1 MTASNVSICRCA
13 ALLCHISSAQI
24 LLRAKHTQN
33 KSPLRA
39 AEAPCFG
46 WCTSGAVF
54 FCLLCS
60 GWFAPVRF
68 SFCFS
73 VASRSSYDATCT
85 STQLLATE
93 TKSIE
98 LSSAAAADLVSTS
111 SWSSCK
117 LLFINYVEAFSLG
130 NKPRAAPPPKSPP
143 APAVLRWWLRHPALD
158 WRGGG
163 STAPRRAAAL
173 PPGTRGTPEAAKRT
187 PGLSSPRISPGLNF
201 PRV

>member
-1 MTASNVSICRCA
+1 MDPLTASNVSICRCA

-111 SWSSCK
+111 SWSSYVK
-117 LLFINYVEAFSLG
+117 LGCIFLPDLG
-130 NKPRAAPPPKSPP
+130 ANSSKAHQKTRPR
-143 APAVLRWWLRHPALD
+143 
-158 WRGGG
+158 
-163 STAPRRAAAL
+163 
-173 PPGTRGTPEAAKRT
+173 
-187 PGLSSPRISPGLNF
+187 
-201 PRV
+201 

>member
-1 MTASNVSICRCA
+1 MTASNVFMPQHQICRCA

-39 AEAPCFG
+39 AEVPCFG

-111 SWSSCK
+111 SWSSYVKPAYIFIMK
-117 LLFINYVEAFSLG
+117 LSVSEI
-130 NKPRAAPPPKSPP
+130 KPYSPP
-143 APAVLRWWLRHPALD
+143 SPISSPALAVLRW
-158 WRGGG
+158 
-163 STAPRRAAAL
+163 
-173 PPGTRGTPEAAKRT
+173 
-187 PGLSSPRISPGLNF
+187 
-201 PRV
+201 

>member
-1 MTASNVSICRCA
+1 MYFMPQHQICRSV

-111 SWSSCK
+111 SWSSYVKPC
-117 LLFINYVEAFSLG
+117 LFIYNEAFSLG
-130 NKPRAAPPPKSPP
+130 NKALLFPLPHILPGLGR
-143 APAVLRWWLRHPALD
+143 PALVARVQFAD
-158 WRGGG
+158 ALAAG
-163 STAPRRAAAL
+163 AAL
-173 PPGTRGTPEAAKRT
+173 PFAAQRRSRQAPGAHQRRQNARPVYLV
-187 PGLSSPRISPGLNF
+187 PGYCLD
-201 PRV
+201 